1 MARQYQVCTRC
12 VMDTSDPEIEF
23 DANGVCNHCR
33 AYAVLVKEHVFAG
46 EEGERRL
53 QRIVDK
59 IRERGRGHKYDC
71 VIGVSGGV
79 DSTYN
84 AYIVKKLGLRP
95 LAVHLDNGWDSEI
108 AVCNI
113 ERTLNK
119 LGIDLHTHVIDW
131 DEFRDLQ
138 LAYLKAS
145 VLDMEVLTDHAIAA
159 VLYETASREGTRY
172 ILSGGNLVT
181 EAVLPQSWFF
191 NKNDLANLRD
201 IHSSFGTVKLKT
213 FPTLGFLKLTYY
225 RYVKKIEL
233 VRLLDY
239 VPYVK
244 KDVKEFIKQ
253 ELGWKDYGA
262 KHWESAFTRFYQA
275 YILPTKFGIDKR
287 RAHLSAVV
295 CAGQMTR
302 EEALDELARSPYT
315 EEQLKRDKEYVAKK
329 LGLTDE
335 EFDGLMGLPVR
346 SHSEYRTDV
355 KWQELLNYTLR
366 PLAAVY
372 RVVRR
377 KRNSENSVV

>member
-1 MARQYQVCTRC
+1 
-12 VMDTSDPEIEF
+12 MDTSDPEIEF

-33 AYAVLVKEHVFAG
+33 AYAVLVKEHVFVG
-46 EEGERRL
+46 DEGERRL

-108 AVCNI
+108 AACNI

-201 IHSSFGTVKLKT
+201 IHSTFGTVKLKT
-213 FPTLGFLKLTYY
+213 YPTLGFLKLQYY
-225 RYVKKIEL
+225 RYVKGIE
-233 VRLLDY
+233 VVTVLDY

-244 KDVKEFIKQ
+244 EDVKQFIKQ

-287 RAHLSAVV
+287 RAHLSALV
-295 CAGQMTR
+295 CAGQMSR
-302 EEALDELARSPYT
+302 EEALGELARSPYT
-315 EEQLKRDKEYVAKK
+315 EEELKRDKEYVAKK

-335 EFDGLMGLPVR
+335 EFDGLMSLPVR
-346 SHSEYRTDV
+346 SHFEYRTDV
-355 KWQELLNYTLR
+355 KWQELLNSTLR
-366 PLAAVY
+366 HLAAAY

-377 KRNSENSVV
+377 RKKNSEDSVV